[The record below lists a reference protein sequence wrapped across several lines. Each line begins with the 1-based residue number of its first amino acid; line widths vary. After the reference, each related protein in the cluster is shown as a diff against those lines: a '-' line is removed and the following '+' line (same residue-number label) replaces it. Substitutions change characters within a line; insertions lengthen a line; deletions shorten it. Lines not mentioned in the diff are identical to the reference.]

1 MKVIFLQRDS
11 FVKLAIEYLSAALKA
26 DGHQCDL
33 FIESGERH
41 FLKSALESN
50 ADLFAF
56 SCTTGGEEWVLETA
70 AALKKECSTP
80 IIVGG
85 PHTTFFPQM
94 IEQAN
99 IDYICRGEG
108 EQALVELVRALENN
122 HDVIKQ
128 TQNIWSKNWD
138 SITYKTEVRP
148 FIEDLDVSPFPD
160 FGIYTKYKHILA
172 YSKDMYPVMTGR
184 GCPHSCSYCFNKT
197 YKELYRNKG
206 KYLRKKTPE
215 RMIAELLW
223 AKQTYGIWKINF
235 VDDSFF
241 LFPKWLKQFSVL
253 YKEQINLPFIIN
265 VEPTE
270 VKEDLV
276 QTVKEMGCI
285 CIRMGLESGND
296 HLRQSVLNK
305 KVTTEQIKT
314 AAGHIKRHGIKLAT
328 FNILGLPG
336 ETLDNAI
343 ETYKLNKE
351 IGTDFI
357 QCSLLQPYPGT
368 AINKYV
374 SEKGLLDD
382 GNNELSL
389 GESYFVSSKIKLKNE
404 KEIINLQ
411 KLMQVFARL
420 KMPLFLVRNI
430 IRLPRNP
437 MFSLI
442 FKLSFVYSKIRTQEL
457 RIAPLVRLGLH
468 SLSYMREKK
477 VKTSQRQCFSMI
489 RAVHDRQ

>member
-1 MKVIFLQRDS
+1 MKVVFLHKDS
-11 FVKLAIEYLSAALKA
+11 FVKLAVEYLSAALKA
-26 DGHQCDL
+26 EGHQCDL
-33 FIESGERH
+33 FIESGEKH

-56 SCTTGGEEWVLETA
+56 SCTTGGDEWVLETA

-122 HDVIKQ
+122 HDAIKQ
-128 TQNIWSKNWD
+128 TSNIWSKNSD

-148 FIEDLDVSPFPD
+148 FIEDLDMKPFPD
-160 FGIYTKYKHILA
+160 FGIYAKYRHIFT

-184 GCPHSCSYCFNKT
+184 GCPHNCSYCFNQT

-215 RMIAELLW
+215 RIIAELLW
-223 AKQTYGIWKINF
+223 AKQTYGIRKINF

-241 LFPKWLKQFSVL
+241 LFPKWLRELSAL
-253 YKEQINLPFIIN
+253 YKEKINLPFIIN

-296 HLRQSVLNK
+296 HLRQNVLNK

-328 FNILGLPG
+328 YNILGLPG

-357 QCSLLQPYPGT
+357 WCSLLQPYPGT
-368 AINKYV
+368 AIDKYV
-374 SEKGLLDD
+374 REQGFLDD
-382 GNNELSL
+382 VDSEPSL
-389 GESYFVSSKIKLKNE
+389 NESYFVSSRIKLENE
-404 KEIINLQ
+404 KEITNLQ
-411 KLMQVFARL
+411 KLMQVFAQL
-420 KMPLFLVRNI
+420 KMPLFAVRSI
-430 IRLPRNP
+430 IRLPNNVIFR
-437 MFSLI
+437 LI
-442 FKLSFVYSKIRTQEL
+442 FKLSFIYSKIRTQKMK
-457 RIAPLVRLGLH
+457 IIPIIMLGLH
-468 SLSYMREKK
+468 SFSYMKK
-477 VKTSQRQCFSMI
+477 QKIKTS
-489 RAVHDRQ
+489 